1 MKHTAPRQAYQHLPF
16 LSFPLKHLRLQFKI
30 QLTITKQELPCPA
43 VIPILV
49 QCSKHTCV
57 LWLHLHALLTF
68 SLFLVLAL
76 VLYWSKRIRFLALCL
91 GYCSLHF
98 NIWFEIVGVVRVE
111 AWPACVTRVDNKH
124 IMSIFSHVCKLNIKG
139 LTLAQVGHSKVSTSP
154 HHGVCFLR
162 LFLLPPS
169 LLPFL
174 LFTHSPYAKL
184 LKIYAA
190 IDHLRGFCL
199 SLYFSLLLIPHWVCL
214 SSIHSLEADSE
225 V

>member
-1 MKHTAPRQAYQHLPF
+1 MPYWFSLSLS
-16 LSFPLKHLRLQFKI
+16 LSFF
-30 QLTITKQELPCPA
+30 
-43 VIPILV
+43 
-49 QCSKHTCV
+49 
-57 LWLHLHALLTF
+57 F
-68 SLFLVLAL
+68 FLVLAL
-76 VLYWSKRIRFLALCL
+76 VLYWSKGIRFLALCL

-98 NIWFEIVGVVRVE
+98 NIWFAIVGVVRVE
-111 AWPACVTRVDNKH
+111 AWPACVTRVDSKH

-154 HHGVCFLR
+154 HHRVYFL
-162 LFLLPPS
+162 FFSS
-169 LLPFL
+169 LLSLPSFY
-174 LFTHSPYAKL
+174 LFTHSRYAKL

-199 SLYFSLLLIPHWVCL
+199 SLYFSLLLISHWICL